1 MPQFF
6 EWRHRRPD
14 GSLVDTEVSLNKIG
28 VADDMYLQAIVR
40 DINDRKQV
48 EQAVRQSEEC
58 NRILFEDAPISL
70 WEEDFSDVKE
80 YLDQL
85 RDSGVDDLRCYLEDH
100 PDVVATCV
108 AQTKIREPLLEC
120 WSLSSTSP
128 GAGGPRRRYASMP
141 NA

>member
-58 NRILFEDAPISL
+58 YRILFEDAPISL
-70 WEEDFSDVKE
+70 VGGE
-80 YLDQL
+80 
-85 RDSGVDDLRCYLEDH
+85 
-100 PDVVATCV
+100 
-108 AQTKIREPLLEC
+108 LLGRQKVPG
-120 WSLSSTSP
+120 STT
-128 GAGGPRRRYASMP
+128 
-141 NA
+141 